1 MQPIGPRPGSDVHPS
16 VAARDRGSATVEV
29 VTRWGLERKPVQG
42 VSPAKGGSLNMNRTT
57 VGSPGI
63 AQVGYEEGSETLEIE
78 FVSGKI
84 FQFYNVPLKLFNQ
97 LMNSSQKELYYES
110 HILVRFPYTRIF

>member
-1 MQPIGPRPGSDVHPS
+1 
-16 VAARDRGSATVEV
+16 
-29 VTRWGLERKPVQG
+29 
-42 VSPAKGGSLNMNRTT
+42 MNRTI

-84 FQFYNVPLKLFNQ
+84 FQFYNVPLKLFDN
-97 LMNSSQKELYYES
+97 LMKSSQKELYYES
-110 HILVRFPYTRIF
+110 NILVRFPYTRIL

>member
-1 MQPIGPRPGSDVHPS
+1 MSTHQSQPGQKIVT
-16 VAARDRGSATVEV
+16 AEV
-29 VTRWGLERKPVQG
+29 VTRWGLEQQPVQG
-42 VSPAKGGSLNMNRTT
+42 VSPAKGGSLNMNRTI

-84 FQFYNVPLKLFNQ
+84 FQFYNVPLKLFNN
-97 LMNSSQKELYYES
+97 LMESSQKELYYES
-110 HILVRFPYTRIF
+110 NILVRFPYTRIL

>member
-1 MQPIGPRPGSDVHPS
+1 MSTHLSQLG
-16 VAARDRGSATVEV
+16 TKV
-29 VTRWGLERKPVQG
+29 VTRWGLECQPVQG

-78 FVSGKI
+78 FVSGKV
-84 FQFYNVPLKLFNQ
+84 FQFYNVPLKLFNHFIIP
-97 LMNSSQKELYYES
+97 SQKQLHYES
-110 HILVRFPYTRIF
+110 NILVRFPYTRIL

>member
-1 MQPIGPRPGSDVHPS
+1 MSTHQSQLGTE
-16 VAARDRGSATVEV
+16 DRRGF
-29 VTRWGLERKPVQG
+29 VTRWGLEHQPVQG
-42 VSPAKGGSLNMNRTT
+42 VSPVKGGSLNMNRTT

-84 FQFYNVPLKLFNQ
+84 FQFYNVPLKLFDN
-97 LMNSSQKELYYES
+97 LMKSSQKEVYYES
-110 HILVRFPYTRIF
+110 NILVRFPYTRIL